1 MDVLQ
6 LLKSEFRER
15 KSELSSLE
23 KPELNDAER
32 KKILTALNAHLAW
45 ESEFLL
51 PELMH
56 IASRGES
63 LLDRYDQSLKRLH
76 ELCLKKSD
84 TGLHVVEAFAS
95 HTDIVEDKI
104 LPYMRQKIP
113 TSDREELY
121 HVFADAKQ
129 EVFANRGATFAM

>member
-56 IASRGES
+56 IASRGDLS
-63 LLDRYDQSLKRLH
+63 WIGMIR
-76 ELCLKKSD
+76 
-84 TGLHVVEAFAS
+84 V
-95 HTDIVEDKI
+95 
-104 LPYMRQKIP
+104 
-113 TSDREELY
+113 
-121 HVFADAKQ
+121 
-129 EVFANRGATFAM
+129 